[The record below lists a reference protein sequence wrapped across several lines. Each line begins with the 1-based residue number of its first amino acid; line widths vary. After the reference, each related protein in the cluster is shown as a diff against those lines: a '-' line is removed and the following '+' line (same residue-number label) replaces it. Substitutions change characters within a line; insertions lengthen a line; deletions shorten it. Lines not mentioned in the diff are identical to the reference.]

1 MDAYKESFQRYEK
14 KFLINEKQ
22 YQSILKY
29 LKTIATPDQYGLTTI
44 HNIYYDTRDF
54 YLVRKSLEKPVYKE
68 KLRLRTYGRPDGA
81 SPAFIEIK
89 KKYQDIVYKRRISLP
104 YDEAVNYLKTGQRE
118 KFTDYESEQIGR
130 EIDWFL
136 KFRESKSIGPKMD
149 ICYERV
155 AWAGISDPE
164 FRVTFDSGIRFRTE
178 KLVLKNGS
186 DGQLLI
192 KPGEKLMEIKVQRA
206 VSLELARA
214 LSEARIQMCSFSKY
228 GSSFKELNRIESTEQ
243 RREMTWT
250 TYSPQLSRTAP

>member
-1 MDAYKESFQRYEK
+1 MDAYKESFQRFEK

-29 LKTIATPDQYGLTTI
+29 LETTAGPDQYGLTTI

-136 KFRESKSIGPKMD
+136 RFRESIGPKMD

-164 FRVTFDSGIRFRTE
+164 FRVTFDSSIRFRTE
-178 KLVLKNGS
+178 KMDLKNGS

-214 LSEARIQMCSFSKY
+214 LSEAGIKMCSFSKY
-228 GSSFKELNRIESTEQ
+228 GNGFMTLKRNEAEEQ
-243 RREMTWT
+243 RREKTWT
-250 TYSPQLSRTAP
+250 AYSPQLSRTAL